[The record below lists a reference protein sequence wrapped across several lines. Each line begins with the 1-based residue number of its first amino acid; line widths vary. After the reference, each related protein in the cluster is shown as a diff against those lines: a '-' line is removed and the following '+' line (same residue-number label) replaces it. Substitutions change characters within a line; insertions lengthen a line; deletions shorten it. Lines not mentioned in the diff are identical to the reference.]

1 MASSRLVLAS
11 TSRYRAQLL
20 ERLEVPFEVAAPRFD
35 EDALRPRFAELGDEA
50 FALLLARGKAA
61 SLRDEYPDAWL
72 LAADQIGVLAD
83 ETGPRLLGK
92 PGTQERAVAQ
102 LLSMSGRSHQLVT
115 AVVLVSPEGAS
126 LECVDR
132 QRLRMRAFAES
143 EARAYVARHLPLDSA
158 GAYRIEDAGIRLFER
173 IEGNDYT
180 GIIGLPLL
188 AVASLLRD
196 AGLLTP

>member
-1 MASSRLVLAS
+1 MAPSRLVLAS

-35 EDALRPRFAELGDEA
+35 EDAERPHFAELGDEA
-50 FALLLARGKAA
+50 FALRLARGKAA

-115 AVVLVSPEGAS
+115 AVVLVME
-126 LECVDR
+126 
-132 QRLRMRAFAES
+132 
-143 EARAYVARHLPLDSA
+143 
-158 GAYRIEDAGIRLFER
+158 
-173 IEGNDYT
+173 
-180 GIIGLPLL
+180 LL
-188 AVASLLRD
+188 AAF
-196 AGLLTP
+196 

>member
-35 EDALRPRFAELGDEA
+35 EAAERPRFAELGDA
-50 FALLLARGKAA
+50 GFALHLARGKAA
-61 SLRDEYPDAWL
+61 SLRNAYPDAWL
-72 LAADQIGVLAD
+72 LAADQIGVL
-83 ETGPRLLGK
+83 EGEGGPRLLGK
-92 PGTQERAVAQ
+92 PGTQEKAVAQ
-102 LLSMSGRSHQLVT
+102 LLAMSGRSHQLVT
-115 AVVLVSPEGAS
+115 AVVLAPPEGPA
-126 LECVDR
+126 LESVDR
-132 QRLRMRAFAES
+132 QHLRMRAFAEA
-143 EARAYVARHLPLDSA
+143 EARDYVARHRPLDSA